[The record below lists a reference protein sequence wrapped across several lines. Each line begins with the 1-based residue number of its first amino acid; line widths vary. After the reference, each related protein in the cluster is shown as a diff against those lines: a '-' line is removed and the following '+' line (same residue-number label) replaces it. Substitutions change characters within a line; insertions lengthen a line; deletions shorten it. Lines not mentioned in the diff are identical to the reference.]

1 MQMLKGDYEKTRMVL
16 KWKMHGIDW
25 FFENRPLE
33 RLPNYSKLLLSVET
47 DYQTTL
53 IFCLAFL
60 AILIKIDANIK
71 TNTKIKYKFKK

>member
-1 MQMLKGDYEKTRMVL
+1 MVPEG
-16 KWKMHGIDW
+16 KMHGIDW
-25 FFENRPLE
+25 FFENQPLE
-33 RLPNYSKLLLSVET
+33 REPNYSKLLLSLET

-71 TNTKIKYKFKK
+71 IVIL